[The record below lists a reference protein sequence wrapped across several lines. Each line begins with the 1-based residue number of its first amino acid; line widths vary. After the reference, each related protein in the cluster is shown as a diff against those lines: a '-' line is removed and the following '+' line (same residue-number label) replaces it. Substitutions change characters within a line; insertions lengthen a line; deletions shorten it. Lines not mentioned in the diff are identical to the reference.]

1 MQNRKQRRVNQQAL
15 RISYQLLEDGAPQRL
30 QVTPE
35 LANPAMERRRVD
47 AQHPGEQIREESLS
61 VAQER
66 ALALDAPQ
74 LLKEGKR
81 YDLRVRKPF
90 ERLVVPSFRIE
101 SGVSIVDE
109 AEKDGDRFFQE
120 YELWGMLGLGH
131 PMLLWT
137 GRSRMAFF
145 LSQQTLQHTSSA
157 DGC

>member
-1 MQNRKQRRVNQQAL
+1 MKRRKGEAHHPW
-15 RISYQLLEDGAPQRL
+15 E
-30 QVTPE
+30 QV
-35 LANPAMERRRVD
+35 
-47 AQHPGEQIREESLS
+47 REEPLY

-74 LLKEGKR
+74 LLKESKR

-120 YELWGMLGLGH
+120 YELWGMLGLGQ
-131 PMLLWT
+131 PMLL
-137 GRSRMAFF
+137 
-145 LSQQTLQHTSSA
+145 
-157 DGC
+157 